1 MTANTD
7 AIVAFLDLINNNGNA
22 NYQVPSY
29 IVNQC
34 FSADAGGPPPT
45 SPLVAITEHGLP
57 LGPAFYGRQKIRKF
71 FQRLFQAFPGVA
83 FTPLN
88 VANPNF
94 LTSGDGGTIALQ
106 TTVTGNHQDWWF
118 PPADPDGYHSLPLS
132 AIEPN
137 GGAITIPAC
146 PVFTFTAGSK
156 IQQLAIYM
164 DRYHFVRELA
174 PALSLSFSVDAR
186 QVMRASKIL
195 TEANHAHR
203 TKQHGG

>member
-1 MTANTD
+1 MSANTD

-34 FSADAGGPPPT
+34 FCTDAGGPPPT

-57 LGPAFYGRQKIRKF
+57 QGPAFYGRQKIRKF

-88 VANPNF
+88 VANPQF
-94 LTSGDGGTIALQ
+94 LISSGDGSTIALQ
-106 TTVTGNHQDWWF
+106 TTVQGNHQDWWF
-118 PPADPDGYHSLPLS
+118 PPSDPDGYHSLPLS
-132 AIEPN
+132 AIQPN
-137 GGAITIPAC
+137 GGAISIPAC
-146 PVFTFTAGSK
+146 PVFTFAAGSK

-174 PALSLSFSVDAR
+174 PALLLSFSVDAH
-186 QVMRASKIL
+186 QVLQASKIVA
-195 TEANHAHR
+195 EANRAHK
-203 TKQHGG
+203 TK